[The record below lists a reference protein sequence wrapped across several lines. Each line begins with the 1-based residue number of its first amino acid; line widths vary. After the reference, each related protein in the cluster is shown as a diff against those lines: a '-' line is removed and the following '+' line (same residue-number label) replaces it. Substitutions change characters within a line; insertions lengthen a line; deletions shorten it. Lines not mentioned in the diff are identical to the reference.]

1 MKIIKNGLNIF
12 IQLIKFVF
20 ITFGIAF
27 GLLFLISLYLD
38 SWMTRRVQRK
48 SYPSAAT
55 AMLATIAKEC
65 AQKKADGQINP
76 TFNNIPKLDH
86 YTFSP
91 VNGDCNGDQNNL
103 LSAISRKPSK
113 YASFSYNV
121 VTGKKTCFHDSPN
134 DLYGCDKN
142 GNW

>member
-1 MKIIKNGLNIF
+1 MSKNKLNIF
-12 IQLIKFVF
+12 IQISIQLIKY
-20 ITFGIAF
+20 GSIAF
-27 GLLFLISLYLD
+27 GILFLIDLLIPLPHEK
-38 SWMTRRVQRK
+38 RLK
-48 SYPSAAT
+48 KAAIT
-55 AMLATIAKEC
+55 SGGANALATIAKEC

-76 TFNNIPKLDH
+76 TFSIQDLDH
-86 YTFSP
+86 YFFIP
-91 VNGDCNGDQNNL
+91 ANGDCNGDPNNL

-121 VTGKKTCFHDSPN
+121 VTRRKTCFHDSPY